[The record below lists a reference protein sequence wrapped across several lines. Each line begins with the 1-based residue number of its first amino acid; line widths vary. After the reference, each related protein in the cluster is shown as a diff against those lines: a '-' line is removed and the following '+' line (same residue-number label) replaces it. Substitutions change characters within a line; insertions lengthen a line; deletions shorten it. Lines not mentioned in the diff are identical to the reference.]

1 MVEEI
6 LCAPRTFEYVRPRRG
21 GAKKFTEPMKRK
33 FPRNYSLRTSGE
45 REGGGERRE
54 RGKKKKSR
62 ISNSTPKAE
71 FLNERGANNA
81 RVFASSHLRL
91 NEKEREDYENL
102 GIWNVVGSRIQKA
115 GGNYYH
121 ERDARTNLGGR
132 ENGDGGKGKRGR
144 KRAERWGNG
153 QVLLNENNSPLSS
166 RREESVSPGHGY
178 SRRKLDRHTPNE
190 RAGRKEDKRRP
201 RGMQVGAKLT

>member
-6 LCAPRTFEYVRPRRG
+6 LCGPRTFEYVRPRRG

-91 NEKEREDYENL
+91 NEKEREGKATRIWVSGTWSAREYKRHVEIITTNATRERILVAAKMAMVAKEN
-102 GIWNVVGSRIQKA
+102 A
-115 GGNYYH
+115 G
-121 ERDARTNLGGR
+121 ERERK
-132 ENGDGGKGKRGR
+132 DGGMAR
-144 KRAERWGNG
+144 
-153 QVLLNENNSPLSS
+153 
-166 RREESVSPGHGY
+166 Y
-178 SRRKLDRHTPNE
+178 F
-190 RAGRKEDKRRP
+190 
-201 RGMQVGAKLT
+201 